1 MTETKFRPVEEQLA
15 YLKKG
20 VAEVIPEEE
29 LKAKLANSVKTGQ
42 PLRVYLG
49 VDPTAPDIHLG
60 HTVVLRKLKH
70 FQDMGHTAIFLIGDF
85 SAMIGDPTGQS
96 ETRPPL
102 SREQVEVNSKTY
114 LAQVYKILDPGKTEV
129 RYNSEWL
136 GKMSSYDVVRLCGHY
151 RLARM
156 LERED
161 FRSRLEKNLP
171 IAVHELL
178 YPLLTAYDAVT
189 LRSDV
194 ELGATEQKFNILVH
208 REIQRE
214 YGISPQVVLTMP
226 ILVGLDGQRKMSK
239 SLGNYVGI
247 TEAPG
252 EMFGKMMSIPDELM
266 WSYYELVTDRT
277 PQEIEGLK
285 GQVAS
290 GKVHPMDVKM
300 RLAEEVV
307 GVFQGA
313 EAAQKAAENFQR
325 VFRDRKAP
333 AEMDEIRMK
342 RVPGGLEIAFPKI
355 KDDAKQVSLALPS
368 GIVKWSKIMASFEGI
383 ASTSVAERLI
393 KQGGLEINGAIIED
407 PSVQVECGPGGKK
420 STRGEE
426 EVFADFG
433 GVRGVAL
440 AQRFF
445 YQREDVLGDGGRGG
459 KAGGL
464 DADELNDARHLF
476 VVFNHKI
483 SDVVVTGRDQ
493 LRTETGVAKL
503 QIGLLKF
510 RQHGLRVGNK
520 FWNGHAVAFVVVL
533 ALDVSGR
540 GADKHGV
547 P

>member
-1 MTETKFRPVEEQLA
+1 MTEGRFKPVGQQLE

-29 LKAKLANSVKTGQ
+29 LKQKLENSAKNGK

-102 SREQVEVNSKTY
+102 SREQVEVNAKTY
-114 LAQVYKILDPGKTEV
+114 LAQVYKILDAEKTEV

-161 FRSRLEKNLP
+161 FRSRLENNLP

-178 YPLLTAYDAVT
+178 CPLLTACDAVT
-189 LRSDV
+189 LQSDV

-214 YGISPQVVLTMP
+214 YGLSPQVVFTMP

-247 TEAPG
+247 TEPPA
-252 EMFGKMMSIPDELM
+252 EMFGKLMSIPDELM

-277 PQEIEGLK
+277 AREIGELK
-285 GQVAS
+285 KQVQD
-290 GKVHPMDVKM
+290 GKLHPMDAKM

-307 GVFQGA
+307 SGFHGDRA
-313 EAAQKAAENFQR
+313 GRKAAENFQR
-325 VFRDRKAP
+325 VFRERRAP
-333 AEMDEIRMK
+333 EEPP
-342 RVPGGLEIAFPKI
+342 VQNLPLGP
-355 KDDAKQVSLALPS
+355 AKKLTALLVELKLAA
-368 GIVKWSKIMASFEGI
+368 SKSE
-383 ASTSVAERLI
+383 AERLI
-393 KQGGLEINGAIIED
+393 KQRGVEIDEACVED
-407 PSVQVECGPGGKK
+407 ERKEIDLSKPVEFLLRAGKK
-420 STRGEE
+420 K
-426 EVFADFG
+426 F
-433 GVRGVAL
+433 VR
-440 AQRFF
+440 
-445 YQREDVLGDGGRGG
+445 
-459 KAGGL
+459 
-464 DADELNDARHLF
+464 
-476 VVFNHKI
+476 
-483 SDVVVTGRDQ
+483 VVVG
-493 LRTETGVAKL
+493 
-503 QIGLLKF
+503 
-510 RQHGLRVGNK
+510 
-520 FWNGHAVAFVVVL
+520 
-533 ALDVSGR
+533 
-540 GADKHGV
+540 
-547 P
+547 

>member
-1 MTETKFRPVEEQLA
+1 MTQVNFRPVDEQLA

-20 VAEVIPEEE
+20 VAEIVPEAE
-29 LKAKLANSVKTGQ
+29 LRAKLEKSLNTGK

-102 SREQVEVNSKTY
+102 SREQVELNAKTY
-114 LAQVYKILDPGKTEV
+114 LGQVYKILDPEKTEV

-136 GKMSSYDVVRLCGHY
+136 GKMSSYDVVRLCAHY

-161 FRSRLEKNLP
+161 FRSRLDKNLP

-178 YPLLTAYDAVT
+178 YPLLTAYDAVM
-189 LRSDV
+189 LQSDV

-214 YGISPQVVLTMP
+214 YGLSPQVVVTMP
-226 ILVGLDGQRKMSK
+226 ILVGLDGERKMSK

-247 TEAPG
+247 TEASG

-277 PQEIEGLK
+277 PQEIASLK
-285 GQVAS
+285 GQVQS
-290 GKVHPMDVKM
+290 GRVHPMDVKM

-307 GVFQGA
+307 GGFHGA
-313 EAAQKAAENFQR
+313 DAGHKAAENFQR
-325 VFRDRKAP
+325 VFRDRQAP
-333 AEMDEIRMK
+333 AEMDEVRLK
-342 RVPGGLEIAFPKI
+342 RVPGGLRITFP
-355 KDDAKQVSLALPS
+355 QLGNVETLTTLALPGS
-368 GIVKWSKIMASFEGI
+368 IVKWSKILASFEGI

-393 KQGGLEINGAIIED
+393 KQGGLEINGSTIQD
-407 PSVQVECGPGGKK
+407 PACKLNVDQPATYSVRVGKK
-420 STRGEE
+420 KFLRI
-426 EVFADFG
+426 
-433 GVRGVAL
+433 
-440 AQRFF
+440 
-445 YQREDVLGDGGRGG
+445 
-459 KAGGL
+459 
-464 DADELNDARHLF
+464 
-476 VVFNHKI
+476 VV
-483 SDVVVTGRDQ
+483 
-493 LRTETGVAKL
+493 E
-503 QIGLLKF
+503 
-510 RQHGLRVGNK
+510 
-520 FWNGHAVAFVVVL
+520 
-533 ALDVSGR
+533 
-540 GADKHGV
+540 
-547 P
+547 